1 MFAYEA
7 NPDLEACIRETYSL
21 NEVQP
26 TLNSPTL
33 CERCQD
39 REATVRISVTTN
51 AEERIQHLCAQ
62 CADASGGWRG
72 RMLRLLNSLLNRA
85 PSQ

>member
-1 MFAYEA
+1 M
-7 NPDLEACIRETYSL
+7 
-21 NEVQP
+21 
-26 TLNSPTL
+26 NSPTL
-33 CERCQD
+33 CELCHH

-51 AEERIQHLCAQ
+51 AEERTQHLCAQ

-72 RMLRLLNSLLNRA
+72 RMVRLLNWLLNRA